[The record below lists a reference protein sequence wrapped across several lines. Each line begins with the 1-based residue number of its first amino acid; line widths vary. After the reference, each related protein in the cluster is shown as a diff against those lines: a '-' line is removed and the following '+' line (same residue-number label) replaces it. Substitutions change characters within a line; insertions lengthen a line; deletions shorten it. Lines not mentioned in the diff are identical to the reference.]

1 MDCVGAALL
10 RRPNMLIR
18 VEVALDLLQ
27 LAAPPRV
34 QGTRVVGSRDGDRRD
49 AEPVAGSK
57 DPGGNLAAVRD

>member
-1 MDCVGAALL
+1 
-10 RRPNMLIR
+10 MLIR
-18 VEVALDLLQ
+18 VEVARDLLQ